1 MSIDVHKIR
10 EDFPILQTKVN
21 GKDLIYFDNGATTQ
35 KPNYV
40 TNKIAEIHN
49 LYNSNIHRGV
59 HTLSQRCTD
68 EYELARKKIQQ
79 FINAEHSQEI
89 IFTSGATQSIN
100 TIAYSFGER
109 YINEGDEVLISTME
123 HHANIVPWQ
132 MMCDRKKA
140 KLITFSFNEN
150 GELELEVFKKK
161 LSSKTKIVA
170 VTHVSNTLGT
180 VNPIKEIIDLAHGAG
195 AKILIDAAQSI
206 QHIPINVQQLDCDF
220 LVFSGHKLYG
230 PTGIGALYGKHQILN
245 ELPPY
250 MGGGDMVDCVTFD
263 LTTYSDLPLKFEAG
277 TTNYIGAIGLA
288 KAIEYL
294 DKIGLQNIADYEHEL
309 LEYATNKLQQINGI
323 NFYGTAKNKGPIISF
338 LLKDIHMLDTGM
350 VLDKL
355 GIAVRTGTHCTQPL
369 MSILGISGT
378 VRASMSFY
386 NTKEEIDQLFSGL
399 LKVQQMFG

>member
-206 QHIPINVQQLDCDF
+206 QHIPINVQELDCDF

-230 PTGIGALYGKHQILN
+230 PTGIGILYGKHQILN

-277 TTNYIGAIGLA
+277 TTNYIGAIGMA
-288 KAIEYL
+288 KAIEYIE
-294 DKIGLQNIADYEHEL
+294 KIGLQNIADYEHEL

-386 NTKEEIDQLFSGL
+386 NTKEEIDQLFAGL

>member
-150 GELELEVFKKK
+150 GELELEDFKKK

-323 NFYGTAKNKGPIISF
+323 NFYGRAKNKGPIISF